1 VVNAALA
8 ALLYGPFEIAGIVL
22 GTVAGTVVMCVAQ
35 GAILRRDLGGVEGTK
50 LVSAGVRMLAAAAL
64 LGAVSYGVWYGLD
77 EALGRGLPA
86 QIVSVLAAVAAGFAI
101 YAAVVWALRVP
112 EAHQIRRLLVTR
124 GRSEG

>member
-1 VVNAALA
+1 VV
-8 ALLYGPFEIAGIVL
+8 GI
-22 GTVAGTVVMCVAQ
+22 VVMCVAQ
-35 GAILRRDLGGVEGTK
+35 SAIRRRDLGGVEGTK

-77 EALGRGLPA
+77 EALGRGLLA

-112 EAHQIRRLLVTR
+112 EADQIRRLLVTR